1 MNNGHTLRC
10 QPGLVY
16 LLLRCSLLSCSPA
29 GNWSSGS
36 LLHCWSLSLPIAAL
50 ICCCAARFCLL
61 CAFPSGIGPALPWYS
76 IVDFNYTIPWYSI
89 VEI

>member
-1 MNNGHTLRC
+1 VNNGHTLRC

-61 CAFPSGIGPALPWYS
+61 CAFPSGIGPAFSYP
-76 IVDFNYTIPWYSI
+76 D
-89 VEI
+89 